1 MPIDSPQSIHV
12 EYTPEFKRSLR
23 KLARK
28 YRSIR
33 TDLEPVIN
41 GLQRGELVG
50 NQITGTGYTL
60 FKSRVRNSDV
70 QKGKRSGYRLIYWLR
85 TSKDI
90 ILVTVYSKLDQGD
103 ISTKEIRHI
112 LKLFQGVPS

>member
-1 MPIDSPQSIHV
+1 MPTDPPQSVHV

-33 TDLEPVIN
+33 TDVKPVIKR
-41 GLQRGELVG
+41 LQIGDLIGDQV
-50 NQITGTGYTL
+50 TGTGNIL
-60 FKSRVRNSDV
+60 FKARVRNSDI

-90 ILVTVYSKLDQGD
+90 ILVTIYSKLDQGD
-103 ISTKEIRHI
+103 ISTKEIRRI
-112 LKLFQGVPS
+112 IKQFQNL

>member
-1 MPIDSPQSIHV
+1 MPTDSPQSVHV

-33 TDLEPVIN
+33 TDLESVIN
-41 GLQRGELVG
+41 GLQKGELVG
-50 NQITGTGYTL
+50 DHITGMDYTL
-60 FKSRVRNSDV
+60 FKSRMRSSDI

-85 TSKDI
+85 TPKHV
-90 ILVTVYSKLDQGD
+90 ILVTIYSKLDQGD
-103 ISTKEIRHI
+103 ISAKEIRRI
-112 LKLFQGVPS
+112 IKQFQEL

>member
-1 MPIDSPQSIHV
+1 MPTDSPQSIYV

-33 TDLEPVIN
+33 TDVKPIIKR
-41 GLQRGELVG
+41 LQAGDLIG
-50 NQITGTGYTL
+50 DQIAGTGNTL
-60 FKSRVRNSDV
+60 FKARVKNSDI
-70 QKGKRSGYRLIYWLR
+70 QKGKSSGYRLIYWFR

-90 ILVTVYSKLDQGD
+90 ILVTIYSKLDQGD
-103 ISTKEIRHI
+103 ISTKEIRRI
-112 LKLFQGVPS
+112 IKQFQNL

>member
-1 MPIDSPQSIHV
+1 MPIDSPQSFHV

-41 GLQRGELVG
+41 GLQAGELVG
-50 NQITGTGYTL
+50 DQITGTGYTL

-70 QKGKRSGYRLIYWLR
+70 QKGKRSGYRLIYWLK

-103 ISTKEIRHI
+103 ISTKEIRRI
-112 LKLFQGVPS
+112 LKPFQGL